1 MCHSGERWTFWSRR
15 QQQHRTPEAM
25 DRGEETPRQ
34 ANAVG
39 QSIEPAADP
48 RKDVQVRRERE
59 LERVS

>member
-1 MCHSGERWTFWSRR
+1 
-15 QQQHRTPEAM
+15 M